1 MRRGFR
7 RGTCS
12 LSSATDSTPGARR
25 RRRLPSS
32 DRSFFRNSGLRDRSS
47 ATIPKT
53 RSTWW
58 ISEPQGGEIPSS
70 STGMCLT
77 ATFRFWWGTCRET
90 LTAGTPEGTSIRRP
104 ASPTGAP
111 LPATMC
117 LRSCTG
123 KISHRSTA
131 ALSCA
136 INSMKS
142 ACTWN
147 TRWDIPSFAV
157 MRCWTLS
164 PDRSRFFPVM
174 QKK

>member
-12 LSSATDSTPGARR
+12 FSSATVFIPGARR
-25 RRRLPSS
+25 RMRLPSS
-32 DRSFFRNSGLRDRSS
+32 DKSSFRNSGLRGRSS
-47 ATIPKT
+47 AMIPRI
-53 RSTWW
+53 RSIWW
-58 ISEPQGGEIPSS
+58 ISEPQGGGILFSS
-70 STGMCLT
+70 IGMCLT
-77 ATFRFWWGTCRET
+77 AICRFWWVTCREI
-90 LTAGTPEGTSIRRP
+90 LTGATPGVTSIRRP

-111 LPATMC
+111 SPATMC

-131 ALSCA
+131 APSCA

-157 MRCWTLS
+157 MRC
-164 PDRSRFFPVM
+164 
-174 QKK
+174 